1 MAHEW
6 YAEYL
11 AALGRHEEAIA
22 EIRKAQ
28 QLDPLAVPV
37 TRAVGWVLYFARRYD
52 QAIDELRKALAM
64 DPGFM
69 GARMVLWWVYV
80 AKGDAQAAIADLRT
94 EIGKPGLKTIKKLM
108 LAFACAAAGNREEA
122 SGLLWEI
129 EPKLAEE
136 DNRLAFLSA
145 LTFTALD
152 DKDRAFAQLER
163 AFAQREPGLLFLNVT
178 PGLDPL
184 RSDPRFGAMKERL
197 GIG

>member
-1 MAHEW
+1 
-6 YAEYL
+6 L
-11 AALGRHEEAIA
+11 AALGRHDEAVV
-22 EIRKAQ
+22 EIRRAQ

-52 QAIDELRKALAM
+52 QAIDELTKALAM

-80 AKGDAQAAIADLRT
+80 AKGDPQAAITDLRS
-94 EIGKPGLKTIKKLM
+94 EIEKPGLRSIKKLM
-108 LAFACAAAGNREEA
+108 LAFACAAAGNQEEA
-122 SGLLWEI
+122 SGLLWEL

-136 DNRLAFLSA
+136 GNRLAFLSS
-145 LTFTALD
+145 LTFTAMG

-163 AFAQREPGLLFLNVT
+163 AFTQREPALLFLNVT

-184 RSDPRFGAMKERL
+184 RSDPRFGALKERL